1 MTNVRVRLQFA
12 AVASLSLTLLASAPT
27 EEEKPTERHVT
38 GTVNNEPQVAQPKAR
53 KPSSPP
59 GSPAAVAAKVLSKD
73 ECQTDADCVPA
84 APCHASTC
92 APAPHKV
99 ANVPCTMECR
109 GGTVDCGYNHCGCV
123 KGRSGK
129 KVCALVPGSGGK
141 R

>member
-1 MTNVRVRLQFA
+1 MTNVRARLHVT
-12 AVASLSLTLLASAPT
+12 AVASLSLALLASAPT
-27 EEEKPTERHVT
+27 DEEKPTKK
-38 GTVNNEPQVAQPKAR
+38 PQVAQPRAK

-59 GSPAAVAAKVLSKD
+59 GSPTPGAAPISSKD

-92 APAPHKV
+92 ARAPHKI
-99 ANVPCTMECR
+99 ADIPCTMECR

-123 KGRSGK
+123 KGRSGRN
-129 KVCALVPGSGGK
+129 VCALVPGAK